1 MTEEHEMPN
10 HDGTGPAKGCCNK
23 GEKKEGGCGCE
34 NKHRHQGEGNGSC
47 CHNGEGHRHHGE
59 HAGREG
65 GCCHKTEEK

>member
-1 MTEEHEMPN
+1 MPN

-23 GEKKEGGCGCE
+23 GEQKEGGCGCE
-34 NKHRHQGEGNGSC
+34 NKHHHQGEGNGSC
-47 CHNGEGHRHHGE
+47 CQNGEGHRHHGE